1 MNSEKRGSFTGGIG
15 FVLAAAGSAVG
26 LGNIWRFPYLAAKE
40 GGGIFLLVY
49 LILVLTFGFTLL
61 TTEIAIGRLTRQ
73 GPLTAYGRIH
83 AGWRGIGVMAW
94 LVPIII
100 LPYYCAIGGW
110 VVKYLVAFLTGSGT
124 AAAQDGYFS

>member
-73 GPLTAYGRIH
+73 GPLTASPP
-83 AGWRGIGVMAW
+83 AGAGLA
-94 LVPIII
+94 
-100 LPYYCAIGGW
+100 
-110 VVKYLVAFLTGSGT
+110 
-124 AAAQDGYFS
+124 

>member
-110 VVKYLVAFLTGSGT
+110 VV
-124 AAAQDGYFS
+124 

>member
-26 LGNIWRFPYLAAKE
+26 LGNIWQFPVICGRRRA
-40 GGGIFLLVY
+40 GGIFLLVY

-83 AGWRGIGVMAW
+83 AGWRGMA
-94 LVPIII
+94 
-100 LPYYCAIGGW
+100 
-110 VVKYLVAFLTGSGT
+110 
-124 AAAQDGYFS
+124 